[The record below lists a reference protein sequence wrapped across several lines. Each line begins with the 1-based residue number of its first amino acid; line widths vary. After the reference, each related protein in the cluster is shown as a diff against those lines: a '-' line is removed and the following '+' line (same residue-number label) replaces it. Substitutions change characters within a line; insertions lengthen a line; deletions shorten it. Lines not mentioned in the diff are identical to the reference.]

1 MIKSTCQWASNHR
14 AKKKKATRNENETE
28 FQHTI
33 IIIIKKKGNI
43 NNSKGVFFPPSSF
56 WRILN
61 RCQVSLAFS
70 LFVFPRSTGC
80 ITHVAGSRWMYR
92 DFRGGARIRIVNQT
106 VMTWFYHLT
115 ARVDCRWRPLQCKW
129 AIPFYTWEPA
139 ISSPMTSLSS
149 SETIKRRSCCN
160 LKTNCPD
167 PFG

>member
-14 AKKKKATRNENETE
+14 AKKKSNEERKRNRIPTHDNN
-28 FQHTI
+28 HN
-33 IIIIKKKGNI
+33 KKKGNI